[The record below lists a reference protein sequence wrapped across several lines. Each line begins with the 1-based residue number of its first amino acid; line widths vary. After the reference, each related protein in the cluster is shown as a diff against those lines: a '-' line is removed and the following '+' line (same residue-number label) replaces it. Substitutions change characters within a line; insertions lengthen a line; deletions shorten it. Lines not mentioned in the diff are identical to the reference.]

1 MQWTQRL
8 SVMINFITVC
18 TDHYPMV
25 YAQKIHKQFQR
36 LTKLSIHHYCITD
49 RPNELPEFITPIE
62 PYKKSNGWWNKL
74 NLFSPDI
81 PKGHILYLDLD
92 VVILNNFDEEIE
104 FMQKR
109 EELMCCV
116 SDAIKW
122 MNVKFSSSLMFF
134 KSGVHSKIFENFLK
148 NESLINNREG
158 GDQVWVGPQL
168 GSIYYV
174 DEHYPNLK
182 KSFKFHVAKKNSE
195 KYEVP
200 MTINDKIKLID
211 FGGKL
216 KPHQFDK
223 LPYIK
228 KNWHKV

>member
-1 MQWTQRL
+1 
-8 SVMINFITVC
+8 MINFISVC
-18 TDHYPMV
+18 TDNYPMV
-25 YAQKIHKQFQR
+25 YAQKLHKQFKK
-36 LTKLSIHHYCITD
+36 LTKLKINHYCITD
-49 RPNELPEFITPIE
+49 RPDELPDFVTPIK

-81 PKGHILYLDLD
+81 PKGYILYLDLD
-92 VVILNNFDEEIE
+92 VVILNNFDEEIK

-109 EELMCCV
+109 EELMCCI
-116 SDAIKW
+116 SDAIEW

-148 NESLINNREG
+148 NESSINNREG

-168 GSIYYV
+168 DSICYI
-174 DEHYPNLK
+174 DEDYPNLK
-182 KSFKFHVAKKNSE
+182 KSFKFHLATRNSK

-200 MTINDKIKLID
+200 MKINEKIKLID
-211 FGGKL
+211 FGGKF
-216 KPHQFDK
+216 KPHQFEK

-228 KNWHKV
+228 KNWHTV

>member
-1 MQWTQRL
+1 MQP
-8 SVMINFITVC
+8 INFITVC
-18 TDHYPMV
+18 TDNYPMT
-25 YAQKIHKQFQR
+25 YAQKLHKQFNK
-36 LTKLSIHHYCITD
+36 LTKLKIHHYCITD
-49 RPNELPEFITPIE
+49 RPDELPKFVTAIK
-62 PYKKSNGWWNKL
+62 PYKKSNGWWNKI
-74 NLFSPDI
+74 NLFNPEI
-81 PKGHILYLDLD
+81 PKGNVLYLDLD
-92 VVILNNFDEEIE
+92 VVILNNFDEEIQ

-116 SDAIKW
+116 SDAIEW
-122 MNVKFSSSLMFF
+122 MGVKFSSSLMFF
-134 KSGVHSKIFENFLK
+134 KSGVHSKIFENFVK

-158 GDQVWVGPQL
+158 GDQVWIGPQL
-168 GSIYYV
+168 SSVCYV

-182 KSFKFHVAKKNSE
+182 KSFKFHLAKRNSK

-200 MTINDKIKLID
+200 MIINDKIKLID

-228 KNWHKV
+228 KNWHLV

>member
-1 MQWTQRL
+1 MQP
-8 SVMINFITVC
+8 INFITVC
-18 TDHYPMV
+18 TDNYPMT
-25 YAQKIHKQFQR
+25 YAQKLHKQFNK
-36 LTKLSIHHYCITD
+36 LTKLKIHHYCITD
-49 RPNELPEFITPIE
+49 RPDELPKFVTAIK
-62 PYKKSNGWWNKL
+62 PYKKSNGWWNKI
-74 NLFSPDI
+74 NLFNPEI
-81 PKGHILYLDLD
+81 PKGNVLYLDLD
-92 VVILNNFDEEIE
+92 VVILNNFDEEIQ

-116 SDAIKW
+116 SDAIEW
-122 MNVKFSSSLMFF
+122 MGVKFSSSLMFF
-134 KSGVHSKIFENFLK
+134 KSGVHPKIFENFVK

-158 GDQVWVGPQL
+158 GDQVWIGPQL
-168 GSIYYV
+168 SSVCYV

-182 KSFKFHVAKKNSE
+182 KSFKFHLAKRNSK

-200 MTINDKIKLID
+200 MIINDKIKLID

-228 KNWHKV
+228 KNWHLV

>member
-1 MQWTQRL
+1 
-8 SVMINFITVC
+8 
-18 TDHYPMV
+18 MV
-25 YAQKIHKQFQR
+25 YAQKLHKQFNK
-36 LTKLSIHHYCITD
+36 LTKLKINHYCITD
-49 RPNELPEFITPIE
+49 RPDELPKFVTPIE
-62 PYKKSNGWWNKL
+62 PYKKSNGWWNKI
-74 NLFSPDI
+74 NLFNPEI
-81 PKGHILYLDLD
+81 PRGDILYLDLD
-92 VVILNNFDEEIE
+92 VVILNNFDEEIQ

-116 SDAIKW
+116 SDAIEW
-122 MNVKFSSSLMFF
+122 MGVKFSSSLMFF
-134 KSGVHSKIFENFLK
+134 KSGVHPKIFENFVK

-158 GDQVWVGPQL
+158 GDQVWIGPQL
-168 GSIYYV
+168 SSVCYV

-182 KSFKFHVAKKNSE
+182 KSFKFHLAKRNSK

-200 MTINDKIKLID
+200 MIINDKIKLID

-228 KNWHKV
+228 KNWHLV